1 MISKLPMSDA
11 ADGTQS
17 SDSVVNGMVAAICQ
31 PPHHNGR
38 GSFLFAF
45 LCILSVSIIM
55 GPCMDDRN
63 H

>member
-1 MISKLPMSDA
+1 MSDA

-31 PPHHNGR
+31 PPHHMEGAP
-38 GSFLFAF
+38 SYLPFFAF
-45 LCILSVSIIM
+45 SVYSIKM
-55 GPCMDDRN
+55 GPRMDGRN